1 MRIPAWNDVC
11 HEEAEP
17 LDNSLIFLLPWI
29 ALVVVISVV
38 MAVLNAFIAK
48 RKNYTVIGWTLA
60 GLVFSIWS
68 TILLV
73 ILPPKES

>member
-1 MRIPAWNDVC
+1 M
-11 HEEAEP
+11 
-17 LDNSLIFLLPWI
+17 DNSLIFLLPWI
-29 ALVVVISVV
+29 VLVVVISVV

-48 RKNYTVIGWTLA
+48 RKNYTVLGWTLA

>member
-1 MRIPAWNDVC
+1 MRVLTLKDVC
-11 HEEAEP
+11 YKEAEP

-29 ALVVVISVV
+29 VLVVLISVV

-48 RKNYTVIGWTLA
+48 RKNYTVLGWTLA

-73 ILPPKES
+73 ILPPKEN

>member
-1 MRIPAWNDVC
+1 MG
-11 HEEAEP
+11 
-17 LDNSLIFLLPWI
+17 NSLIFLLPWI

-48 RKNYTVIGWTLA
+48 RKNYTVLGWTLA

-73 ILPPKES
+73 ILPPKEN

>member
-1 MRIPAWNDVC
+1 MRVATLKDFC
-11 HEEAEP
+11 YKEAEQ
-17 LDNSLIFLLPWI
+17 LGSSLIFLMPWI
-29 ALVVVISVV
+29 VLVVVISVV

-48 RKNYTVIGWTLA
+48 RKNYTVLGWTLA

-73 ILPPKES
+73 ILPPKEN